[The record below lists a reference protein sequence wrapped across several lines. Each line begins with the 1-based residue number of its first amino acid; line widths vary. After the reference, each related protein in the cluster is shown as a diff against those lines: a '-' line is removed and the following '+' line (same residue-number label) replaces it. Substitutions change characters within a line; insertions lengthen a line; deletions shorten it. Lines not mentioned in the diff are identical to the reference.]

1 MDLIYTDD
9 TRVDQGVL
17 HNYSMD
23 IAYGAD
29 ENDFE
34 LEVDM
39 GNKAVLKQDCFIYF
53 DGTEYGGIVDKIEV
67 NIEDNKIVYSGRS
80 WHGILDGRILEPDE
94 NCISLILNGEVHEV
108 LRGIVDKLN
117 LTSIFRVSNE
127 NTGIEIVSYEIEY
140 ESGYYAIRKMLSEYS
155 LKLKMIMEYGYVKL
169 YVENVNDYSQDEEF
183 DYSQLDY
190 TVAKRYNMTNH
201 IIARGIDSGDG
212 YSKEYVIHLFTDEN
226 GGVQPYAITNN
237 PMKDSDYIM
246 GKSKQIVS
254 GVAEITQVINQD
266 SINIVEN
273 YELLT
278 AQPGNW
284 KKEYTDFYTYDS
296 EEDKYNQVEKHIE
309 DVYSVLSSKP
319 ADWDNNFAAYFTLS
333 NGSYSSVQGVEATSY
348 KKLDMR
354 PSNWKSN
361 YGDYYYKYSDGV
373 ITEYKTA
380 EGISHDKYIKQT
392 RKPTDWNSNYSSY
405 YRKATAK
412 ELKKNSEKQYYSVTA
427 DEKKDKKAHVPE
439 WAAKKYYTKTTY
451 MTASNFNKK
460 AYYQKVVTT
469 NAPTWQSGIYY
480 SLREDVEIIPDFK
493 SGTYFR
499 QVLDHYANLVSSA
512 IEQFTKESEECNEI
526 EIDLDSTIQEYD
538 IGDIVGASEPV
549 TGIVVFQPIT
559 KKIIKLEEDS
569 IPTITYEVG
578 SST

>member
-1 MDLIYTDD
+1 
-9 TRVDQGVL
+9 
-17 HNYSMD
+17 
-23 IAYGAD
+23 
-29 ENDFE
+29 
-34 LEVDM
+34 
-39 GNKAVLKQDCFIYF
+39 
-53 DGTEYGGIVDKIEV
+53 
-67 NIEDNKIVYSGRS
+67 
-80 WHGILDGRILEPDE
+80 
-94 NCISLILNGEVHEV
+94 
-108 LRGIVDKLN
+108 
-117 LTSIFRVSNE
+117 
-127 NTGIEIVSYEIEY
+127 
-140 ESGYYAIRKMLSEYS
+140 
-155 LKLKMIMEYGYVKL
+155 MEYGYVKL

-212 YSKEYVIHLFTDEN
+212 YSKEYVIHLFMDEN
-226 GGVQPYAITNN
+226 GGMQPYAITNN
-237 PMKDSDYIM
+237 PMKDSDDIM

-296 EEDKYNQVEKHIE
+296 EEDKYNQVEKHPE

-333 NGSYSSVQGVEATSY
+333 NGSYSSVQGVEVSSY

-373 ITEYKTA
+373 TTEYKAA
-380 EGISHDKYIKQT
+380 EGISHDKYTKQT

-412 ELKKNSEKQYYSVTA
+412 ELKKNGKKQYL
-427 DEKKDKKAHVPE
+427 
-439 WAAKKYYTKTTY
+439 
-451 MTASNFNKK
+451 
-460 AYYQKVVTT
+460 
-469 NAPTWQSGIYY
+469 
-480 SLREDVEIIPDFK
+480 SLIHI
-493 SGTYFR
+493 
-499 QVLDHYANLVSSA
+499 
-512 IEQFTKESEECNEI
+512 
-526 EIDLDSTIQEYD
+526 
-538 IGDIVGASEPV
+538 
-549 TGIVVFQPIT
+549 
-559 KKIIKLEEDS
+559 
-569 IPTITYEVG
+569 
-578 SST
+578 